1 MRETYMDK
9 PKLLD
14 CCYLSGTTSCRSS
27 SSSVRR
33 WTRSAARTR
42 PLRRHK
48 VARSSRSSG
57 KRSWKKV
64 KNRRMRTGVT
74 GKTAGSNLGWCGL
87 WMSYIYICIIYI
99 YITYVCVSLRVC
111 GRKSALFLAATVT
124 WEQMGKED
132 RHSSWG
138 DLSPVRSMGPG
149 RDGPSSPH
157 FGVKSSFQ

>member
-1 MRETYMDK
+1 MDK
-9 PKLLD
+9 PKLLY
-14 CCYLSGTTSCRSS
+14 CCYFSGTTSCRRS

-48 VARSSRSSG
+48 VARNSRSSG

-64 KNRRMRTGVT
+64 KNRRRRTGDW
-74 GKTAGSNLGWCGL
+74 LGQTWVDVGFL
-87 WMSYIYICIIYI
+87 DFIYI
-99 YITYVCVSLRVC
+99 YTLHRCACHCVCVVEKVHSFWLQQ
-111 GRKSALFLAATVT
+111 LHENI